1 MTESDGLAA
10 RHRVARA
17 VAGGLFL
24 APAPMLWAR
33 PLLRPLAIGATW
45 FGVSHLVAAATAYDG
60 CPEIGAIA
68 SVVRGEDVVT
78 GCGPWGVLDRWIDR
92 LVSE

>member
-1 MTESDGLAA
+1 MTETGPPGTT
-10 RHRVARA
+10 HRIARA
-17 VAGGLFL
+17 LVGILFFTPL
-24 APAPMLWAR
+24 RALWSR
-33 PLLRPLAIGATW
+33 PLLRPLAIVAGW

-78 GCGPWGVLDRWIDR
+78 RCGPWSILDRWIDR